1 MIGSLI
7 ILCLFAGIVLLALAL
22 AAWIA
27 DRTPAPPRPDRRL
40 SEREMEL
47 TGDDYRDHVAG
58 YFRKVDARRDII
70 EQVTGATW
78 TR

>member
-1 MIGSLI
+1 MI
-7 ILCLFAGIVLLALAL
+7 LALLILGAFFAVLSL
-22 AAWIA
+22 AAWAA
-27 DRTPAPPRPDRRL
+27 DRQPPPPRPDRRL
-40 SEREMEL
+40 SAREMEL

-58 YFRKVDARRDII
+58 YFRKVSARRDII

>member
-1 MIGSLI
+1 MI
-7 ILCLFAGIVLLALAL
+7 LALLILAAFFAVLSL
-22 AAWIA
+22 AAWAA
-27 DRTPAPPRPDRRL
+27 DRQPPPPRPDRRL
-40 SEREMEL
+40 SAREMEL